1 MLMSVLIYTYD
12 PVVVIR
18 EFKIWYGEAVVWR
31 QIVKIT
37 SGDIMARVP
46 LQLSRRRLAVA
57 LLSTTGK

>member
-12 PVVVIR
+12 PVGVIR
-18 EFKIWYGEAVVWR
+18 EFKTWYSEAVVRW

-37 SGDIMARVP
+37 SGDVMAHVP
-46 LQLSRRRLAVA
+46 LRLLRCRLAVA